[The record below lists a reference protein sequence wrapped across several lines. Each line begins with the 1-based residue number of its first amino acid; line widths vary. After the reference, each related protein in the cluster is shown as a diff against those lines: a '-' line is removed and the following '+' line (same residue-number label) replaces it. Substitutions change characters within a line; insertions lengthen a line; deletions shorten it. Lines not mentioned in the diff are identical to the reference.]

1 MISNRVRGTPMQRR
15 YGQIDPA
22 LEAVY
27 AALAEKGLVS
37 PDPAVMP
44 IAEARAGNERYLKH
58 LGHGAPAMAA
68 ITLREIPGPG
78 GAVPVKI
85 LRPEAADIPAPAVLF
100 LHGGGFTF
108 GDLETHE
115 GLAATLAAE
124 SGAVVVMPHYRRTPE
139 HPFPA
144 AWEDS
149 LAAWTWLT
157 RAETVAE
164 LGLDHR
170 RLGMAGDSAGGNLAL
185 SLAAALRD
193 GAGPVPAAA
202 ALIYGMFSRRTDTVS
217 HRTYAA
223 GPGLTAARLAW
234 FWEQYLPGGQ
244 GADDARAVPWLATL
258 EGLPPLSLFIA
269 ECDILADDTWDL
281 LPRLEAAGVPATL
294 DVFENATHG
303 FIALS
308 RLYAPAADA
317 MATIGRRIAET
328 LGAPRLS
335 A

>member
-1 MISNRVRGTPMQRR
+1 MQRR
-15 YGQIDPA
+15 YGPIDPA

-27 AALAEKGLVS
+27 ARLADQGLVS

-58 LGHGAPAMAA
+58 LGQGAPAMAS
-68 ITLREIPGPG
+68 ITLREIPGPAG
-78 GAVPVKI
+78 PVAVKI
-85 LRPEAADIPAPAVLF
+85 LRPEAADIPAPGLLY

-124 SGAVVVMPHYRRTPE
+124 SGTVVVMPHYRRTPE

-149 LAAWTWLT
+149 LAAWLWLS
-157 RAETVAE
+157 RPETVAE
-164 LGLDHR
+164 LGLDTR

-193 GAGPVPAAA
+193 GAGPLPAAA
-202 ALIYGMFSRRTDTVS
+202 ALVYGMFSRRTDTES
-217 HRTYAA
+217 QRRYAA
-223 GPGLTAARLAW
+223 GPGLTSARLAW
-234 FWEQYLPGGQ
+234 FWEKYLPGGA
-244 GADDARAVPWLATL
+244 GAHDARAVPWLVTL

-281 LPRLEAAGVPATL
+281 ADRLKEAGVAHTL

-328 LGAPRLS
+328 LGVPRLS

>member
-1 MISNRVRGTPMQRR
+1 MQRR
-15 YGQIDPA
+15 YGSIDHA

-27 AALAEKGLVS
+27 ASLADQGLVS
-37 PDPAVMP
+37 PDPAAMP
-44 IAEARAGNERYLKH
+44 IAEARAGNERYLRH
-58 LGHGAPAMAA
+58 LGQGAPAMAA
-68 ITLREIPGPG
+68 ITLHEAPGPAG
-78 GAVPVKI
+78 PVPVKV
-85 LRPEAADIPAPAVLF
+85 LRPEAADIPAPAVLY

-139 HPFPA
+139 HTFPA
-144 AWEDS
+144 AWDDS
-149 LAAWTWLT
+149 LAAWSWLT
-157 RAETVAE
+157 RPETLAS
-164 LGLDHR
+164 LGLDGR

-193 GAGPVPAAA
+193 GAGPVPASA
-202 ALIYGMFSRRTDTVS
+202 ALIYGMFSRRTDTAS
-217 HRTYAA
+217 LRTYAA

-234 FWEQYLPGGQ
+234 FWEQYLPGGT
-244 GADDARAVPWLATL
+244 GAEDPRAVPWLATL
-258 EGLPPLSLFIA
+258 AGLPPLSLFIA
-269 ECDILADDTWDL
+269 ECDVLADDTWDL
-281 LPRLEAAGVPATL
+281 ADRLAEAGVPHTL

-317 MATIGRRIAET
+317 MAIIGRRIAET

>member
-1 MISNRVRGTPMQRR
+1 MQRR
-15 YGQIDPA
+15 YGPIDKA

-27 AALAEKGLVS
+27 AALADQGLVS
-37 PDPAVMP
+37 PDPAAMP
-44 IAEARAGNERYLKH
+44 IDEARAGNERYLKH
-58 LGHGAPAMAA
+58 LGQGAPAMAS
-68 ITLREIPGPG
+68 ITLREIAGPAG
-78 GAVPVKI
+78 PVAVKI
-85 LRPEAADIPAPAVLF
+85 LRPEAADIPAPGLLY

-115 GLAATLAAE
+115 GLAATLASE

-144 AWEDS
+144 AWDDS

-157 RAETVAE
+157 QPGTAEA
-164 LGLDHR
+164 LGLDPR

-193 GAGPVPAAA
+193 GAGPAPASA
-202 ALIYGMFSRRTDTVS
+202 ALIYGMFSRRTDTES
-217 HRTYAA
+217 HRLYAA
-223 GPGLTAARLAW
+223 GPGLTAGRLAW
-234 FWEQYLPGGQ
+234 FWDQYLPGGK
-244 GADDARAVPWLATL
+244 GEDDPRAVPWLCRL

-281 LPRLEAAGVPATL
+281 ADRLKEAGVPFTL

-317 MATIGRRIAET
+317 MAVIGRRIAET
-328 LGAPRLS
+328 LGVPRLS

>member
-1 MISNRVRGTPMQRR
+1 MQRR
-15 YGQIDPA
+15 YGRIDPA

-27 AALAEKGLVS
+27 AALADEGLVS
-37 PDPAVMP
+37 PDPAAMP
-44 IAEARAGNERYLKH
+44 IAEARAGNVRYLNH
-58 LGHGAPAMAA
+58 LGQGAPAMAA
-68 ITLREIPGPG
+68 ITVREIPGPG
-78 GAVPVKI
+78 GPVPVKI
-85 LRPEAADIPAPAVLF
+85 LRPEAADIPAPGLLY

-144 AWEDS
+144 AWDDS

-157 RAETVAE
+157 APATVAS
-164 LGLDHR
+164 LGLDAR

-185 SLAAALRD
+185 SLCAALRD
-193 GAGPVPAAA
+193 GAGTPPASA
-202 ALIYGMFSRRTDTVS
+202 ALIYGMFSHRTDTES
-217 HRTYAA
+217 LRTYEA

-244 GADDARAVPWLATL
+244 GVHDPRAVPWLATL
-258 EGLPPLSLFIA
+258 AGLPPLSLFIA

-281 LPRLEAAGVPATL
+281 ADRLKEAGVPYSL
-294 DVFENATHG
+294 DVFGNATHG

-308 RLYAPAADA
+308 RLYAPAAEA

-328 LGAPRLS
+328 LGATRMS